1 MVSFW
6 KSTNALRG
14 RARREWTAH
23 TGAESVVPS
32 SSVGGAE
39 MTPTSRKPAAR
50 AASRPARA
58 PSRTQASRRYVPRH
72 APAAASA
79 CTGGPGRKQPRAS
92 SKRGRPPDC
101 A

>member
-1 MVSFW
+1 MPC
-6 KSTNALRG
+6 AA

-23 TGAESVVPS
+23 TGAESVAPS

-39 MTPTSRKPAAR
+39 MTPTSRKPAAS

-58 PSRTQASRRYVPRH
+58 PSRTQASSRYVPRH